1 MNEIKV
7 LLNKIVDALN
17 EHKVRATYGAIGKV
31 IGVPAQSV
39 GGMLEGGQCPRNS
52 WVVNTEYET
61 PTGYTQEQWHPDLK
75 SSMKII
81 RSPESLR
88 KLIK

>member
-1 MNEIKV
+1 MNEKMV
-7 LLNKIVDALN
+7 LLNRIVDALN
-17 EHKVRATYGAIGKV
+17 ECKVRATYGAIGKT

-52 WVVNTEYET
+52 WVVNTESEM
-61 PTGYTQEQWHPDLK
+61 PTNYTQAQRHPDLK
-75 SSMKII
+75 SSTKII